1 MREMGSSP
9 CGMPTDPFKN
19 HIDFSGKI
27 DWYSWK
33 LERFLSLV

>member
-19 HIDFSGKI
+19 HIDLF
-27 DWYSWK
+27 WK
-33 LERFLSLV
+33 D